1 MRKLM
6 VVFLAAVAVVGL
18 AIGATVLR
26 PQLPGTTA
34 SPGALVRPQPGGV
47 TAAVP
52 EAGGAAPRTSQP
64 GPADQAG
71 QSQLTDRMIIYNV
84 TLQLEV
90 ERVRTALARIEQIAQ
105 AAGGYVV
112 GSNVGEN
119 QAQVTIRVP
128 AAELNRTLE
137 QLRAVGTKVK
147 GEQLSSRDVT
157 EEFSDLSAQLRNL
170 QAVETQYLALLQQAR
185 TVDEILKVRQRLDEI
200 RGQIERLQGRIEFL
214 RRQSDLAAVTISLTE
229 APAAAPDGGP
239 AWDPIQAVVAAWNRS
254 LVFLSRVA
262 DVAVQAVVFLWWVWV
277 PAGLGF
283 GFWRYLGRRRAPGA
297 PTANP

>member
-1 MRKLM
+1 MRKL
-6 VVFLAAVAVVGL
+6 VVVLLAAAAVIGL
-18 AIGATVLR
+18 AIGAAVLR
-26 PQLPGTTA
+26 PQLSGTTA

-90 ERVRTALARIEQIAQ
+90 ERVRAALARIEQIAQ
-105 AAGGYVV
+105 TAGGYVA
-112 GSNVGEN
+112 GSNVDEK

-137 QLRAVGTKVK
+137 QLRAVGVKVK
-147 GEQLSSRDVT
+147 GEQINSRDVT

-170 QAVETQYLALLQQAR
+170 QAVEAQYLALLQQAR
-185 TVDEILKVRQRLDEI
+185 TVDEILKVRQRLDEV
-200 RGQIERLQGRIEFL
+200 RGQIERLQGRIQFL
-214 RRQSDLAAVTISLTE
+214 QRQSDLAAITIILTE
-229 APAAAPDGGP
+229 APAAVQEGP

-262 DVAVQAVVFLWWVWV
+262 DVGVQAVVFLWWVWV